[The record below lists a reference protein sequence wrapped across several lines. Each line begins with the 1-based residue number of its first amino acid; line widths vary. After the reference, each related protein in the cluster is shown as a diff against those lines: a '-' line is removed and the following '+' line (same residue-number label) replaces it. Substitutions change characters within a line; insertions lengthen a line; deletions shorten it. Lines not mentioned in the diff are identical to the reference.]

1 MNLEGI
7 EPGTRLVTVGGDVV
21 ELLSVSTDGVT
32 AKVRFVEVMGG
43 ADAAEGDEASLPS
56 EDIATVDGNRFVGPG
71 RTASYTG
78 DSRA

>member
-1 MNLEGI
+1 MNLKGI
-7 EPGTRLVTVGGDVV
+7 ETGTRLVTVGGDVV
-21 ELLSVSTDGVT
+21 ELLSVNADGAT
-32 AKVRFVEVMGG
+32 AKVRFVDVLGG
-43 ADAAEGDEASLPS
+43 AGVAEGDEASLPS

>member
-7 EPGTRLVTVGGDVV
+7 EAGARLVTVGGDVV
-21 ELLSVSTDGVT
+21 ELLEVSADGASASV
-32 AKVRFVEVMGG
+32 RYVEVLGG
-43 ADAAEGDEASLPS
+43 AEAAVGEEASLPA

-71 RTASYTG
+71 RTASSTG

>member
-1 MNLEGI
+1 MNLKGI
-7 EPGTRLVTVGGDVV
+7 EAGARLVTVGGDVV
-21 ELLSVSTDGVT
+21 ELLSVSADGT
-32 AKVRFVEVMGG
+32 NASVRYVDVLGG
-43 ADAAEGDEASLPS
+43 ADVAEGEEASVPS